1 MNCTEVCFMQM
12 HACQPAGAVKLQGS
26 PVVSVKGHAAAV
38 TGVTLAKRAA
48 GSFVVSTSTDM
59 MLKVES
65 AAILGVLVIEC
76 KPTVPS
82 CCIMPLR
89 SIVAFHVAGMEYC
102 SRLGG
107 RCRRLS
113 SSAIISCGV
122 ST

>member
-1 MNCTEVCFMQM
+1 MEFPEICFMQI
-12 HACQPAGAVKLQGS
+12 HACQPAGAVKLQGN

-38 TGVTLAKRAA
+38 TGVTLAKRAP

-65 AAILGVLVIEC
+65 AAILGNLVVEC
-76 KPTVPS
+76 KPTVLN
-82 CCIMPLR
+82 CCIVPLQ
-89 SIVAFHVAGMEYC
+89 SSAFYTAGMEHC